1 MTDGRAAAAR
11 AAIARCTRH
20 VADFPEPGVVFADLT
35 PVFADGAGL
44 AAVIDG
50 LAAAGRDSG
59 PAAGR
64 DSGPAASRASEPDG
78 AVAVDL
84 VAGLDARGFLLGSG
98 VALRLGVGMLA
109 VRKAGK
115 LPPPVL
121 REEYTLEYG
130 TAALEIPAEGIELAG
145 KRILVVD
152 DVLATGGT
160 VSGAVAL
167 LRRAG
172 AVVDRVAVVL
182 ELAALGGR
190 ARLAQ
195 LPGGPVAVE
204 AISVG

>member
-1 MTDGRAAAAR
+1 MTDGVHSAADAAGTESTESLDAAR
-11 AAIARCTRH
+11 AAIAAHTRH

-35 PVFADGAGL
+35 PVFADAAGL
-44 AAVIDG
+44 AAVIDA
-50 LAAAGRDSG
+50 LAAAGLG
-59 PAAGR
+59 L
-64 DSGPAASRASEPDG
+64 DG
-78 AVAVDL
+78 AVTVDL

-130 TAALEIPAEGIELAG
+130 TAALEIPAEGIDLVG

-172 AVVDRVAVVL
+172 AVVDVVSVVL
-182 ELAALGGR
+182 ELEALGGR
-190 ARLAQ
+190 ARLRTE
-195 LPGGPVAVE
+195 LPGGPVAVST
-204 AISVG
+204 ISVG

>member
-1 MTDGRAAAAR
+1 MADEAR
-11 AAIARCTRH
+11 AAVAAHTRH
-20 VADFPEPGVVFADLT
+20 VPDFPEPGVVFADLT
-35 PVFADGAGL
+35 PVFADGAAL

-50 LAAAGRDSG
+50 LAESGRDGSG
-59 PAAGR
+59 AA
-64 DSGPAASRASEPDG
+64 
-78 AVAVDL
+78 AVDL

-98 VALRLGVGMLA
+98 VALRLGVGVLA

-130 TAALEIPAEGIELAG
+130 SAALEIPAEGIALRG
-145 KRILVVD
+145 RRILVVD

-172 AVVDRVAVVL
+172 AEVHRVSVVL
-182 ELAALGGR
+182 ELEALGGR
-190 ARLAQ
+190 SRLAEM
-195 LPGGPVAVE
+195 PGGPVEVS